1 MLRGAGRDRHEA
13 LAKRKLLGFAAAGG
27 ANSQFASKTVPPP
40 PPRRPAS
47 RCDSKAQGPGR
58 ALHRFSGP
66 YIISCSAGTRLGP
79 GAPLCVDVN

>member
-40 PPRRPAS
+40 PPEGRPRAVTARRRDPAGPCTAS
-47 RCDSKAQGPGR
+47 RVRILSAAAQGPGW
-58 ALHRFSGP
+58 APAHP
-66 YIISCSAGTRLGP
+66 SAWT
-79 GAPLCVDVN
+79 